1 MSERPERFL
10 CSGVDCDRCGALG
23 DFRHKMMWGGHG
35 QRNRLQNA
43 QKGPEERCSSWSH
56 LGWPAEM
63 TGLGTVKLSLGT
75 LRVPGG
81 RNLMEK
87 LDCLSY

>member
-1 MSERPERFL
+1 M
-10 CSGVDCDRCGALG
+10 VWG
-23 DFRHKMMWGGHG
+23 DHG

-43 QKGPEERCSSWSH
+43 KKGREARSSSWSR
-56 LGWPAEM
+56 LGWLAEL
-63 TGLGTVKLSLGT
+63 TDPGTVKLSLGT

-87 LDCLSY
+87 LDFLSF